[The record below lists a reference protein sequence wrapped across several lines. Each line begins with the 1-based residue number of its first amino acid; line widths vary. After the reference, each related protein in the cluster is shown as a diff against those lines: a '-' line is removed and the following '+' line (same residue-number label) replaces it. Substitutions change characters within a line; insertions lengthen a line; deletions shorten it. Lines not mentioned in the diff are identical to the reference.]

1 MINPKRGEIWLIDL
15 NPTRGQELQKTRP
28 AIVISTD
35 LFQTIALRIII
46 PITTWQDKFINRP
59 FMVKISVAPQNGLT
73 QESAAN
79 TLQIRSLS
87 TKRFVRRL
95 GKLETS
101 VLQEILAGLAICID
115 FDLDE
120 KTN

>member
-46 PITTWQDKFINRP
+46 PITTWQDKFIN
-59 FMVKISVAPQNGLT
+59 V
-73 QESAAN
+73 
-79 TLQIRSLS
+79 
-87 TKRFVRRL
+87 
-95 GKLETS
+95 
-101 VLQEILAGLAICID
+101 
-115 FDLDE
+115 
-120 KTN
+120 